1 MSDRN
6 NVRAGLV
13 WIAALVLAAPLA
25 AQLPDSFENLEVLPK
40 DIGQRELIEVMKG
53 FSGALGVR
61 CQHCHVG
68 EEGKPLSDFDF
79 VSDERPAKDA
89 ARVMMRMTEKI
100 NSGFERRR
108 QGAGGG
114 ELQEGSR
121 AESAKSDGQTAF
133 ETARGRLAG
142 ETPALPA
149 GLLETS
155 LAGLV

>member
-25 AQLPDSFENLEVLPK
+25 AQLPDSFENLEVLSK

-89 ARVMMRMTEKI
+89 ARVMIRMTEKI
-100 NSGFERRR
+100 NNGFERRR

-121 AESAKSDGQTAF
+121 AESAKSDGPAAF

-142 ETPALPA
+142 GTPALPA
-149 GLLETS
+149 ELLEAS